1 MSDLIH
7 LPVYLSVL
15 QAEELCLKEYSIKG
29 TTTMLAGELDHNYK
43 NETENNLRY
52 ILKINRPETD
62 PD

>member
-7 LPVYLSVL
+7 LHVHLSAL
-15 QAEELCLKEYSIKG
+15 QAEELCLKEYGIKG
-29 TTTMLAGELDHNYK
+29 TTTMLTSELDHIYII
-43 NETENNLRY
+43 ETENNLRY